1 MKKAY
6 KGAAVLLLSAA
17 VLGLTAFKIAEVTC
31 VSADISADAQSE
43 VPVSYSVYAPYGLR
57 FNEAKNELMFEKEL
71 VRYFYDGVDFGDGT
85 AAVRR
90 DYLNENGT
98 VDVHT
103 VREPIANKDG
113 STDPFGNLVGIERY
127 SQEEFDKRDL
137 SDLYSPPLTVA
148 YALGGDD
155 PTAKSFS
162 DRFASYKAFGI
173 EYVEAQSVSGR
184 GNVYYNGQ
192 LVDTFVDITPAD
204 GVFSFQSADGGGIKV
219 QTAYDK
225 DGALTGVQAVPVQ

>member
-31 VSADISADAQSE
+31 VSPDIPARPQSE
-43 VPVSYSVYAPYGLR
+43 APASYSVYAPYGLH

-71 VRYFYDGVDFGDGT
+71 VRYFYDGVDLGDGM
-85 AAVRR
+85 AAVRC
-90 DYLNENGT
+90 DYLNENGA

-103 VREPIANKDG
+103 VREPAANGDG
-113 STDPFGNLVGIERY
+113 SIDPFGKLLGIERY
-127 SQEEFDKRDL
+127 SQEEFDQRDFL
-137 SDLYSPPLTVA
+137 DFYGPSEPVA
-148 YALGGDD
+148 YAVGSDD

-162 DRFASYKAFGI
+162 DRFAPYKAFGI

-192 LVDTFVDITPAD
+192 LVDTFIDITPAD

-219 QTAYDK
+219 QTVYDP
-225 DGALTGVQAVPVQ
+225 DGALTGVQALRR